1 MLHDETAY
9 PDPLTFNPDR
19 FIKDGKLDLNVRD
32 PSTAAFGYGRRICA
46 GRHMAYESMWFN
58 IVSILAA
65 FNLTKAKGKDG
76 AEITPSGEY
85 IMGFLWYVSDRTF
98 VHFFG

>member
-1 MLHDETAY
+1 
-9 PDPLTFNPDR
+9 
-19 FIKDGKLDLNVRD
+19 
-32 PSTAAFGYGRRICA
+32 
-46 GRHMAYESMWFN
+46 MAYESMWFN